1 MRSVGQG
8 LHSMLLEIPIRGLLV
23 LGFLLAGL
31 LPVMVGALVS
41 FKVGRGELKK
51 EAFHK
56 LEAVRAIKRDQI
68 EKFFRER
75 LADVRTLAADPSLQ
89 KAYSE
94 LRASAAGNG
103 TDVRLLKGQDRGRF
117 EAPVSYRLVHD
128 RHIGFLTGYIRE
140 QGYYDLLLL
149 DENGLAC
156 FSVEKE
162 EDFGAD
168 HAAEASA
175 LGDAWRAVRTT
186 GAPFLTDMK
195 LYAPSKGV
203 PSQFVAAPITGPDGS
218 QGVLVLQVSIDSIDA
233 VMGRRD
239 GMGETE
245 ESYLVGQDHRLRS
258 DSVLDP
264 VGHSVVASFRGTPE
278 KNGVTT
284 PAAKAALGGESGTTI
299 IKGYRGRP
307 VLSAFAPVAVGGT
320 NWAVVVEIEEREIDR
335 KIDRALSGSFMLI
348 LGISAAAVLLLALLV
363 SALIARHLK
372 TLSFHFEDLTE
383 DVLAGQMTTYG
394 DPEGVGP
401 DFRGLVTR
409 TNELISAFVSRMDG
423 LPVPVLM
430 MDVQRRLCFVNTAAA
445 ELCGL
450 EREALIGH
458 PCCESF
464 RCADCGSEC
473 GCPATRAM
481 DSDRMLQGETTL
493 KTAHGEIPISYS
505 SSPVRHPDGHLLGA
519 WQVFQD
525 LSETRRMAIENRRL
539 ENHLFRAQRLEAL
552 GTMASGIAHDFNN
565 ILSTMLV
572 YVDLAGHDLAPESPS
587 SKNLDQINMAIERA
601 AEIVRQMLVFSR
613 QMEGRHLHFDAAA
626 VVRDTIGLFS
636 ASLPGTMSVHEEAE
650 DAAFHLEGDPTHLGQ
665 VVMNLC
671 ANARDAMKP
680 DGGVILV
687 KLAVLDLHSDLDSPG
702 LPSGLVRQKYVRLS
716 VSDAGCGM
724 DANTQEHLFEPFF
737 TTKPPGQG
745 TGLGLAVVHGIVTT
759 WGGALAVRSA
769 PGAGTSIDVFLP
781 QSQDPDDTAG

>member
-1 MRSVGQG
+1 
-8 LHSMLLEIPIRGLLV
+8 MLLEIPIRGLLI

-31 LPVMVGALVS
+31 MPVMVGALVS

-51 EAFHK
+51 EAFRK

-89 KAYSE
+89 RAFSE
-94 LRASAAGNG
+94 LRAAAAGNG
-103 TDVRLLKGQDRGRF
+103 PGRRTLRGRDGGRF
-117 EAPVSYRLVHD
+117 EAPASYLAVHD
-128 RHIGFLTGYIRE
+128 RHIGFLAGFIRE

-149 DENGLAC
+149 DEDGMAC

-162 EDFGAD
+162 DDFGARHGD
-168 HAAEASA
+168 EASA

-186 GAPFLTDMK
+186 GAPTLTDMK

-203 PSQFVAAPITGPDGS
+203 PAQFAAAPVTGPDGAR
-218 QGVLVLQVSIDSIDA
+218 GVLVLQVSIDSIDG

-245 ESYLVGQDHRLRS
+245 ESYLVGQDLRLRS

-264 VGHSVVASFRGTPE
+264 VGHGVVSSFRGTPE
-278 KNGVTT
+278 HNGVTT
-284 PAAKAALGGESGTTI
+284 SAVRAALIGETGTA
-299 IKGYRGRP
+299 KMEGYRGRP
-307 VLSAFAPVAVGGT
+307 VLSAFAPVTVGGT
-320 NWAVVVEIEEREIDR
+320 RWAVVVEIEESEIDR
-335 KIDRALSGSFMLI
+335 RIDRALSGSFMLI
-348 LGISAAAVLLLALLV
+348 LVISAAAVLLLALLV

-372 TLSFHFEDLTE
+372 TLSLHFEDLTE
-383 DVLAGQMTTYG
+383 DVLAGRMTTGG
-394 DPEGVGP
+394 DPDGVGP

-409 TNELISAFVSRMDG
+409 TNDLISAFVSRLDG

-430 MDVQRRLCFVNTAAA
+430 MDTRRRLCFVNTAAA

-450 EREALIGH
+450 AREALIGR

-464 RCADCGSEC
+464 RCADCGDDR

-481 DSDRMLQGETTL
+481 DGDRMLQGETSL

-505 SSPVRHPDGHLLGA
+505 SSPVRHPDGRLLGA

-525 LSETRRMAIENRRL
+525 LSETRRMAVENRRL
-539 ENHLFRAQRLEAL
+539 EDQLFRSQRLEAL

-572 YVDLAGHDLAPESPS
+572 YVELAGLDLPS
-587 SKNLDQINMAIERA
+587 GSASRKNLAQINLAIERA

-613 QMEGRHLHFDAAA
+613 QMDGRHISFDAAA
-626 VVRDTIGLFS
+626 VVRDTLGLFS
-636 ASLPGTMSVHEEAE
+636 ASLPGNLSVHLEAGE
-650 DAAFHLEGDPTHLGQ
+650 GAFPLEGDPTHLGQ

-671 ANARDAMKP
+671 TNARDAMQP
-680 DGGVILV
+680 AGGVIRV
-687 KLAVLDLHSDLDSPG
+687 G
-702 LPSGLVRQKYVRLS
+702 LSIVDAGLEPAQAELPVGLVRRRYVRLC
-716 VSDAGCGM
+716 VTDAGCGM
-724 DANTQEHLFEPFF
+724 DANTREHLFEPFF

-745 TGLGLAVVHGIVTT
+745 TGLGLSVVHGIVTT
-759 WGGALAVRSA
+759 WGGALTVRSA
-769 PGAGTSIDVFLP
+769 PGDGTTIEIFLP
-781 QSQDPDDTAG
+781 QEGAAPVSAA